1 MRVESYHLFTQAL
14 QERFVRGPSRMDV
27 WLTGNLQTSS
37 ALMTFMLAMVENPR
51 VWKRAQAVID
61 AIVGTDRV
69 PEFDD
74 RPSLPYVDAIVRET
88 LRWRPVTPL
97 GAC

>member
-1 MRVESYHLFTQAL
+1 MTGVQTCAL
-14 QERFVRGPSRMDV
+14 PI
-27 WLTGNLQTSS
+27 
-37 ALMTFMLAMVENPR
+37 LMTFMLAMVENPR